1 MTTIMKLR
9 NIAIAALLGASALT
23 GCQKDWLDV
32 NTNPNTLP
40 SSTPDYV
47 FTNGLTRMTTGSG
60 NLTAN
65 ESGEYYSGHWTQ
77 SSSYILSA
85 TTFSY
90 NYTNV
95 DFNYWDGWYDV
106 LQDFNYT
113 ELQAKADA
121 SYKHLIGPAKVMKAL
136 MFQQVVDTYGDAPYT
151 DALKGVESLT
161 PKFDKA
167 QDIYKGLIKDL
178 DDAIASLKANSFPGA
193 GNAAD
198 IAFGGNTTR
207 WIQLANSL
215 KLRILIRQSRVAG
228 MDAYITTE
236 INKAAAVSEGF
247 LTSTNFTVN
256 PGFLATAGKTNP
268 YYDRWGYDAN
278 GAVRSLGR
286 YPRPTKFLIDWYKSS
301 GDSVRMKRAFYAIG
315 GENTSNP
322 GVSVRA
328 ELNSNYAGV
337 PFGAGSGYTAGTV
350 SPIGPSLI
358 TKGQFNRPY
367 VIMTS
372 AEVYFL
378 LAEAKQRYGAAVTL
392 ASTAQEY
399 YENGVKASFAQVGAA
414 ASAATALLTNGK
426 DLTDWAASPD
436 KLKAIWMQKWVA
448 LTNYNGLE
456 SWAEYRRTGFPET
469 PQSLAV
475 PTGSTNRPVRFFYP
489 QSEAGSNQANVPVQA
504 ADAKFTSR
512 IFWDID

>member
-1 MTTIMKLR
+1 MKLK
-9 NIAIAALLGASALT
+9 NIALAALLGASALT

-47 FTNGLTRMTTGSG
+47 FTNALVRMTTGNG
-60 NLTAN
+60 NLLSD
-65 ESGEYYSGHWTQ
+65 EIGQYYSGHWTQ

-90 NYTNV
+90 NFTNT

-106 LQDFNYT
+106 LADFDFAEKQGRQLSDYRYVT
-113 ELQAKADA
+113 GPAIVMKSLLFQQIADA
-121 SYKHLIGPAKVMKAL
+121 
-136 MFQQVVDTYGDAPYT
+136 YGDAPYS
-151 DALKGVESLT
+151 DALKGLGSLT

-178 DDAIASLKANSFPGA
+178 DTAITYLKANSFPGNTGA
-193 GNAAD
+193 NDVALK
-198 IAFGGNTTR
+198 GNTTN
-207 WIQLANSL
+207 WIKVANSL
-215 KLRILIRQSRVAG
+215 KLRILIRQSRVSG
-228 MDAYITTE
+228 MDSYITAE
-236 INKAAAVSEGF
+236 INKAAATAEGF
-247 LTSTNFTVN
+247 LTAANFGID

-286 YPRPTKFLIDWYKSS
+286 YPRPTKFLIDWYKNS

-315 GENTSNP
+315 GENGSNP
-322 GVSVRA
+322 GVSTRA

-337 PFGAGSGYTAGTV
+337 PFGVGSGYTAGTV
-350 SPIGPSLI
+350 SPIGPSMI
-358 TKGQFNRPY
+358 TKGQYGKPY
-367 VIMTS
+367 TIMTA
-372 AEVYFL
+372 AETYFL

-392 ASTAQEY
+392 TATAQEY
-399 YENGVKASFAQVGAA
+399 YENGVKASFALVGAP

-436 KLKAIWMQKWVA
+436 KLKVIWMQKWVA
-448 LTNYNGLE
+448 LTNYNGQE
-456 SWAEYRRTGFPET
+456 SWAEYRRTAFPAI
-469 PQSLAV
+469 PQSASV
-475 PTGSTNRPVRFFYP
+475 PTGSTDRPVRFFYP
-489 QSEAGSNQANVPVQA
+489 QSEVGSNEANVPKQVA
-504 ADAKFTSR
+504 ADKFNSK
-512 IFWDID
+512 IFWDVD